1 MKSFSPEYLK
11 KLKLSVSISWLMSQ
25 CSEAKGKQ
33 IAWELRQPELLAALR
48 EMAMIQSVE
57 SSNRIEGVEV
67 EAKRLRPL
75 LVGKLTPRDRPEEEL
90 MGYRRALHHLLAKKN
105 LEVNSAF
112 VKKLHGF
119 TLEGVSDAGKWKRK
133 DNEIIEIDQRG
144 ERKIRY
150 KAVSAKDT
158 PKFMDSLCERYNEE
172 LQQELNPGLL
182 LVALY
187 VLDFLCVHPF
197 RDGNGRVSRLLTL
210 ALLNQQ
216 GFTVGKW
223 ISLERLVEERKEDY
237 YEALKKSSLGWHEG
251 KHDVLPWLNFFLSI
265 LRQAYKEFAERMEN
279 ASKEI
284 MGKGELIQQVIFAQD
299 GHFSLKELCVQL
311 PGVSEQMI
319 KKILNDLKKEKK
331 ISLQGKGRGAK
342 WHLT

>member
-1 MKSFSPEYLK
+1 MKSFSKDFLK
-11 KLKLSVSISWLMSQ
+11 NLKLNVSTSWLMSQ

-33 IAWELRQPELLAALR
+33 VVWELQRPELLAALR

-67 EAKRLRPL
+67 EARRLKPL
-75 LVGKLTPRDRPEEEL
+75 LMGKLTPKDRPEEEVI
-90 MGYRRALHHLLAKKN
+90 GYRRALKYLLSKKN
-105 LEVNSAF
+105 LEANSLF
-112 VKKLHGF
+112 VRKLHAF
-119 TLEGVSDAGKWKRK
+119 AQEGASDAGKWKRK

-144 ERKIRY
+144 NRKIRY

-158 PKFMDSLCERYNEE
+158 AKFMDLLSGHYNEE
-172 LQQELNPGLL
+172 LQQEKNPELL

-197 RDGNGRVSRLLTL
+197 RDGNGRVSRLITL

-237 YEALKKSSLGWHEG
+237 YEALKKSSAGWQEG
-251 KHDVLPWLNFFLSI
+251 KHDVLPWLNFFMSI
-265 LRQAYKEFAERMEN
+265 LRQAYKEFAARMEH

-284 MGKGELIQQVIFAQD
+284 RGKGELIQQIIFSQESS
-299 GHFSLKELCVQL
+299 FSLRELRLQL

-319 KKILNDLKKEKK
+319 KKILNDAKKDKK
-331 ISLQGKGRGAK
+331 ILLQGKGRGAR
-342 WHLT
+342 WHLK